1 MNKNAEIQQQVLTK
15 ITPLKK
21 DRIQL
26 DNVINKVLEIVKN
39 QIEINKIQAKIE
51 LVGST
56 AKDTFLKNNLDIDIF
71 LKFPSEIKKEIMAKQ
86 TLSIGR
92 KILTDTE
99 ECYAEHP
106 YIRGAYNDYKVE
118 LVPCY
123 EIIDASQKISAVD
136 RTPLHT
142 KYIME
147 NITENQKQQ
156 VRIFKQFLHGIRCYG
171 AEAEIEGFSG
181 YLCEILI
188 LYYNTFDNLIKDAIS
203 WKKGKNLTLLKQKI
217 PTFKESLIF
226 IDPVDSE
233 RNVASAIS
241 PETYNRFI
249 YASQQYIKNP
259 SIKFFFPKQIKHW
272 NLEKIKKTLESQQ
285 KKYLAIKIQKPNLIP
300 ENLYPQI
307 RKACIAI
314 KKGCTKYGFTIY
326 DIPYHIDDTNKDIY
340 IIIKTDNDPI
350 SDVYTHM
357 GPPIKLKDHTK
368 EFLGKWNDN
377 RQTHTPP
384 YIENDRYYV
393 KLKRKYIQIED
404 YLKSNLSEFSMGKHL
419 DLIISQDFKIIQ
431 LNDLLIKPLQIFWTT
446 YLDGKQSWER

>member
-1 MNKNAEIQQQVLTK
+1 MNKNAEIHQQVLSK

-21 DRIQL
+21 DRIHL
-26 DNVINKVLEIVKN
+26 ENIINKVIEIVEK
-39 QIEINKIQAKIE
+39 QIEINKIQAKTE

-71 LKFPSEIKKEIMAKQ
+71 LKFPSEKKKEVIAKQ

-106 YIRGAYNDYKVE
+106 YIRGTYNDYKVE

-123 EIIDASQKISAVD
+123 EINDASQKISAVD

-142 KYIME
+142 KYIKE

-188 LYYNTFDNLIKDAIS
+188 LYFDTFDNLINEAIT
-203 WKKGKNLTLLKQKI
+203 WKKGKKFTLLNQKI
-217 PTFKESLIF
+217 PEFDESLIF
-226 IDPVDSE
+226 TDPVDSE

-241 PETYNRFI
+241 PETYNKFI
-249 YASQQYIKNP
+249 NACQQYSKNP
-259 SIKFFFPKQIKHW
+259 SIKFFFPKQVKPWIF
-272 NLEKIKKTLESQQ
+272 EKIKKTLESQQ
-285 KKYLAIKIQKPNLIP
+285 KKYLALKIQKPDLIP

-307 RKACIAI
+307 RKACNSI
-314 KKGCTKYGFTIY
+314 KKGCTNYGFIIH
-326 DIPYHIDDTNKDIY
+326 DIPFNIDELNEDIY

-350 SDVYTHM
+350 SEIFTHM

-368 EFLGKWNDN
+368 EFLVKWNN
-377 RQTHTPP
+377 NHQTHTPP
-384 YIENDRYYV
+384 YIENERYYV

-404 YLKSNLSEFSMGKHL
+404 YLTSNLSEFSMGKHL

-431 LNDLLIKPLQIFWTT
+431 MNDLLIEPLQIFWTT